1 MPVMSPRLVNWA
13 GNVEFQAVRLAQPA
27 SLDELRDLVVSS
39 DRVRVLGTGHS
50 FNTLADTTGT
60 LIRLDRL
67 PMSLAI
73 DESNATATVPAGAR
87 YAEVA
92 AELHRAGFALANL
105 ASLPHITVAGAVAT
119 GTHGSGDRS
128 RTLADAVVGLEFVDA
143 SGEVRHLSSGDAD
156 FPGAVVSLGALGV
169 VTRLTLRIE
178 PSFTVAQEVRLDV
191 PLDGIAGAW
200 DEVFGAAYSVSAFT
214 DYASGTARVWLKRR
228 MDMPGP
234 TWSGGR
240 PADAPQHPV
249 PGVDPVACTPQ
260 LGVPGPWHERLPHF
274 RPDLV
279 PSAGDE
285 LQSEYFVAR
294 ADAPAALDALR
305 SIADRVAP
313 VLHIAEIRTIAADEL
328 WLSPR
333 LRPRL
338 GRVPL
343 HLDQRR
349 RRGAARRRSRRGGAT
364 AVGRAAPLGQGVAGR
379 PGLGRRPLPARG
391 RLRGPAPPPRPHR
404 QVRQRVHD
412 RSFRLTPRGPLRLTP
427 TFRAEARAR
436 RPADASGLAWR
447 GRGGESPGLSGPA
460 YSRRSNSGA
469 PGRCGVTAT
478 GGGYCDRCSGCVR
491 VPAG

>member
-13 GNVEFQAVRLAQPA
+13 GNIEFQAVRLAQPT
-27 SLDELRDLVVSS
+27 SLDELRELVVSS

-60 LIRLDRL
+60 LVRLDRM
-67 PMSLAI
+67 PASVTI
-73 DESNATATVPAGAR
+73 DESSATATVPAGAR

-92 AELHRAGFALANL
+92 AELHQAGFALANL

-128 RTLADAVVGLEFVDA
+128 RNLADAVVGVEFVDA
-143 SGEVRHLSSGDAD
+143 SGEVRHLSVGDAD

-191 PLDGIAGAW
+191 PLDAIAGAW

-228 MDMPGP
+228 MDMPAP
-234 TWSGGR
+234 AWSGGR
-240 PADAPQHPV
+240 PADAPVHPV
-249 PGVDPVACTPQ
+249 PGVDPVACTTQ

-294 ADAPAALDALR
+294 ADAPAALAALQG
-305 SIADRVAP
+305 IGARVAA
-313 VLHIAEIRTIAADEL
+313 VLHTAEIRTIAADEM
-328 WLSPR
+328 WLSPAYGR
-333 LRPRL
+333 DSVGFHFTWISDAAAVLPVVSLVEEVLLPLGARPHWGKVWRADPAT
-338 GRVPL
+338 VV
-343 HLDQRR
+343 
-349 RRGAARRRSRRGGAT
+349 ARYP
-364 AVGRAAPLGQGVAGR
+364 RAADFAAL
-379 PGLGRRPLPARG
+379 
-391 RLRGPAPPPRPHR
+391 
-404 QVRQRVHD
+404 RQRLD
-412 RSFRLTPRGPLRLTP
+412 P
-427 TFRAEARAR
+427 TGKFAN
-436 RPADASGLAWR
+436 
-447 GRGGESPGLSGPA
+447 A
-460 YSRRSNSGA
+460 YT
-469 PGRCGVTAT
+469 TALF
-478 GGGYCDRCSGCVR
+478 G
-491 VPAG
+491 

>member
-1 MPVMSPRLVNWA
+1 MPVMPPRLVNNSQIPLPPAARNWA

-27 SLDELRDLVVSS
+27 SLEELRDVVVSS

-60 LIRLDRL
+60 LVRLDRW
-67 PMSLAI
+67 PVSVDI
-73 DESNATATVPAGAR
+73 DESRATATVPAGAR

-92 AELHRAGFALANL
+92 AALHRAGFALANL

-128 RTLADAVVGLEFVDA
+128 RTLADAVVGVEFVDA
-143 SGEVRHLSSGDAD
+143 SGEVRRLSVGDPD
-156 FPGAVVSLGALGV
+156 FPGAVVALGALGV

-178 PSFTVAQEVRLDV
+178 SSFAVAQEVRLDV
-191 PLDGIAGAW
+191 PLDAFAGGW

-228 MDMPGP
+228 MDQPAP

-240 PADAPQHPV
+240 PADAPEHPV

-294 ADAPAALDALR
+294 TDAPAALAALR
-305 SIADRVAP
+305 GIAAQVAP
-313 VLHIAEIRTIAADEL
+313 VLHIAEIRTIAADDL
-328 WLSPR
+328 WLSPAYGR
-333 LRPRL
+333 DSVGFHFTWIRDAAAVLPVVDLVEQALLPLGARPHWGKVWRADPAAVVARYPRAGDFAAL
-338 GRVPL
+338 
-343 HLDQRR
+343 RR
-349 RRGAARRRSRRGGAT
+349 RLDPIGKFAN
-364 AVGRAAPLGQGVAGR
+364 
-379 PGLGRRPLPARG
+379 
-391 RLRGPAPPPRPHR
+391 
-404 QVRQRVHD
+404 
-412 RSFRLTPRGPLRLTP
+412 
-427 TFRAEARAR
+427 
-436 RPADASGLAWR
+436 
-447 GRGGESPGLSGPA
+447 A
-460 YSRRSNSGA
+460 YTIALFG
-469 PGRCGVTAT
+469 
-478 GGGYCDRCSGCVR
+478 
-491 VPAG
+491 

>member
-1 MPVMSPRLVNWA
+1 MSPRLLNWA
-13 GNVEFQAVRLAQPA
+13 GNIEFQAVRLAQPA

-50 FNTLADTTGT
+50 FNALADTTGT

-67 PMSLAI
+67 PMSIRI
-73 DESNATATVPAGAR
+73 DESSATATVPAGAR

-92 AELHRAGFALANL
+92 AELHRAGYALANL

-119 GTHGSGDRS
+119 GTHGSGDRT
-128 RTLADAVVGLEFVDA
+128 RTLADAVVGVEFVDA
-143 SGEVRHLSSGDAD
+143 SGEVRRLSVGDAD

-169 VTRLTLRIE
+169 VTQLTLRIE

-191 PLDGIAGAW
+191 PLDAIAGAW

-228 MDMPGP
+228 MDMPTP
-234 TWSGGR
+234 TWAGGR
-240 PADAPQHPV
+240 AADAPVHPV

-294 ADAPAALDALR
+294 ADAPAALAALR
-305 SIADRVAP
+305 GIAARVAP

-328 WLSPR
+328 WLSPAY
-333 LRPRL
+333 
-338 GRVPL
+338 GRDSVGF
-343 HLDQRR
+343 HFTWIRD
-349 RRGAARRRSRRGGAT
+349 AA
-364 AVGRAAPLGQGVAGR
+364 AVLPVVDLIEEVLLPLGA
-379 PGLGRRPLPARG
+379 
-391 RLRGPAPPPRPHR
+391 RPHWGKVWR
-404 QVRQRVHD
+404 ADPASVVARYPRAGDFAALRQRLD
-412 RSFRLTPRGPLRLTP
+412 P
-427 TFRAEARAR
+427 TGTFAN
-436 RPADASGLAWR
+436 
-447 GRGGESPGLSGPA
+447 A
-460 YSRRSNSGA
+460 YT
-469 PGRCGVTAT
+469 TALF
-478 GGGYCDRCSGCVR
+478 G
-491 VPAG
+491 

>member
-328 WLSPR
+328 WLSPAYGR
-333 LRPRL
+333 DSVGFHFTWISDAAAVLPVVGLVEEVLLPLGARPHWGKVWRADPASVVARYPRAADFAAL
-338 GRVPL
+338 
-343 HLDQRR
+343 RR
-349 RRGAARRRSRRGGAT
+349 R
-364 AVGRAAPLGQGVAGR
+364 L
-379 PGLGRRPLPARG
+379 
-391 RLRGPAPPPRPHR
+391 
-404 QVRQRVHD
+404 D
-412 RSFRLTPRGPLRLTP
+412 P
-427 TFRAEARAR
+427 TGKFAN
-436 RPADASGLAWR
+436 
-447 GRGGESPGLSGPA
+447 A
-460 YSRRSNSGA
+460 YTIALFG
-469 PGRCGVTAT
+469 
-478 GGGYCDRCSGCVR
+478 
-491 VPAG
+491 

>member
-1 MPVMSPRLVNWA
+1 MPVMSPRLLNWA
-13 GNVEFQAVRLAQPA
+13 GNIEFQAVRLAQPA

-50 FNTLADTTGT
+50 FNALADTTGT

-67 PMSLAI
+67 PMSIRI
-73 DESNATATVPAGAR
+73 DESSATATVPAGAR

-92 AELHRAGFALANL
+92 AELHRAGYALANL

-119 GTHGSGDRS
+119 GTHGSGDRT
-128 RTLADAVVGLEFVDA
+128 RTLADAVVGVEFVDA
-143 SGEVRHLSSGDAD
+143 SGEVRRLSVGDAD

-169 VTRLTLRIE
+169 VTQLTLRIE

-191 PLDGIAGAW
+191 PLDAIAGAW

-228 MDMPGP
+228 MDMPTP
-234 TWSGGR
+234 TWAGGR
-240 PADAPQHPV
+240 AADAPVHPV

-294 ADAPAALDALR
+294 ADAPAALAALR
-305 SIADRVAP
+305 GIAARVAP

-328 WLSPR
+328 WLSPAY
-333 LRPRL
+333 
-338 GRVPL
+338 GRDSVGF
-343 HLDQRR
+343 HFTWIRD
-349 RRGAARRRSRRGGAT
+349 AA
-364 AVGRAAPLGQGVAGR
+364 AVLPVVDLVEEVLLPLGA
-379 PGLGRRPLPARG
+379 
-391 RLRGPAPPPRPHR
+391 RPHWGKVWR
-404 QVRQRVHD
+404 ADPASVVARYPRAGDFAALRQRLD
-412 RSFRLTPRGPLRLTP
+412 P
-427 TFRAEARAR
+427 TGTFAN
-436 RPADASGLAWR
+436 
-447 GRGGESPGLSGPA
+447 A
-460 YSRRSNSGA
+460 YT
-469 PGRCGVTAT
+469 TALF
-478 GGGYCDRCSGCVR
+478 G
-491 VPAG
+491 